1 MASGLGDTESLQAAE
16 DAMGHIV
23 ETCDFIDVL
32 EEAAVLGTEVA
43 IDLRD
48 GGHFTDTVRDVVTE
62 EGQDF
67 ATFKNHGRLALHSV
81 ANARRATPRVD
92 SYEGKRGQ

>member
-1 MASGLGDTESLQAAE
+1 
-16 DAMGHIV
+16 MGHIV
-23 ETCDFIDVL
+23 ETCDFVDVL

-62 EGQDF
+62 GGQDF
-67 ATFKNHGRLALHSV
+67 ALFKKHGRLALHSV
-81 ANARRATPRVD
+81 ANARRAAPRVD
-92 SYEGKRGQ
+92 SYQGKLGQ